1 MATGVMAGLSC
12 LVVVITGG
20 FITAAAVKEGMNH
33 APVLLC
39 RLFESEPLRF
49 SSVSC
54 EALLL
59 SFRFSSD

>member
-33 APVLLC
+33 APVLL
-39 RLFESEPLRF
+39 F
-49 SSVSC
+49 
-54 EALLL
+54 ALVLA
-59 SFRFSSD
+59 S